1 MRKVISDKSVKVSKC
16 QSVKV
21 SKRQGVKAAGRKK
34 MREAAAEAKMPA
46 PGCHFARRLKVQD
59 NINTDYV
66 ISGRYKFRIQD
77 PKELSK
83 HIFEDIDPEFAARV
97 QKGDVLVAGEN
108 FGCGSSREQAPQ
120 SLKSAGFYA
129 VAAKSFARIFY
140 RNAFNIGLMLLE
152 CDTGFIDDGDTI
164 ELDIEKG
171 KLKDISKGLAF
182 DIKPIPFVMKKL
194 LEDGGVI
201 EHFKKHGGFSF
212 NE

>member
-1 MRKVISDKSVKVSKC
+1 MKKLRVGSRELRVKMKKKKGHKT
-16 QSVKV
+16 QDTRHK
-21 SKRQGVKAAGRKK
+21 KQGRKK
-34 MREAAAEAKMPA
+34 VAVEEVQKLPA
-46 PGCHFARRLKVQD
+46 NQHYARRLKVQD

-97 QKGDVLVAGEN
+97 KNGDILVAGEN

-120 SLKSAGFYA
+120 ALKTAGFHA

-140 RNAFNIGLMLLE
+140 RNAFNIGLLLVE
-152 CDTGFIDDGDTI
+152 CNTGFIDDGDTL
-164 ELDIEKG
+164 ELDINKG
-171 KLKDISKGLAF
+171 TLKDVSKGLSF
-182 DIKPIPFVMKKL
+182 DIKAIPQVMRKL

-201 EHFKKHGGFSF
+201 EHFRKYGGFHF
-212 NE
+212 